1 MLQPEKSSNRLFSR
15 YNPNI
20 IRREFT
26 ILRFTKC
33 SLLKPKQSQFFGNI
47 SKSYTVYTVWS
58 RDRKVVVGML
68 MKRRAFFALSNV
80 LVMCH
85 NFDAIIATIRWVT
98 FIPTKELNFMEI
110 FLLKINMETIVW
122 YINPVM
128 FGGEQQHSL

>member
-1 MLQPEKSSNRLFSR
+1 
-15 YNPNI
+15 
-20 IRREFT
+20 
-26 ILRFTKC
+26 
-33 SLLKPKQSQFFGNI
+33 
-47 SKSYTVYTVWS
+47 
-58 RDRKVVVGML
+58 